1 MPAMRICLLPPIAR
15 SMKTYRVLVIVGAVT
30 TLVLYLIW
38 SNRTPPSPAQTDT
51 GTSVTEVVEAATSSP
66 EPAAAEQT
74 EASLPPV
81 AEAVA
86 SEAAQSAPLEP
97 GVSLDGWI
105 GSEAGNGLEGIE
117 IEIEIHGFDGEE
129 IVTTTVTSNAG
140 GEFLLENI
148 VPYRRYKLEIKPQ
161 RSYAGHS
168 LDSFT
173 VDDTEA
179 LKKIILARIELV
191 DAEGMIVDTN
201 LAPVADFE
209 LTVRSLAAQFP
220 DRSIRSDSSGYFKL
234 TAFPAG
240 ELRIATNASDY
251 YRIKGIKLRP
261 DEYRNLTLIIDR
273 GNYHLSGWVSD
284 DNGAP
289 LAQVQVTLKSA
300 FATDE
305 YHSFSYR
312 STVTD
317 DNGGFAFSQLGGHRL
332 TLGIYASGFKT
343 HIGEH
348 EFKSFADRVEIKLQ
362 RE

>member
-1 MPAMRICLLPPIAR
+1 MLALALLW
-15 SMKTYRVLVIVGAVT
+15 M
-30 TLVLYLIW
+30 
-38 SNRTPPSPAQTDT
+38 NRTPPAPTQADSGIAVAAPVEPATPP
-51 GTSVTEVVEAATSSP
+51 P
-66 EPAAAEQT
+66 EPVTAGQDA
-74 EASLPPV
+74 ASLPQSIEV
-81 AEAVA
+81 VTSDVDQSSAV
-86 SEAAQSAPLEP
+86 EP
-97 GVSLDGWI
+97 GITLNGWI
-105 GSEAGNGLEGIE
+105 GNDSGAGLEGIE
-117 IEIEIHGFDGEE
+117 IEVESQGFDGEE
-129 IVTTTVTSNAG
+129 IVKKLVTSNAS
-140 GEFLLENI
+140 GEFFLENI
-148 VPYRRYKLEIKPQ
+148 VPERQYKLEIKSQ

-173 VDDTEA
+173 ADSAEA
-179 LKKIILARIELV
+179 LKKITLARIELV

-201 LAPVADFE
+201 LAPVANFE
-209 LTVRSLAAQFP
+209 LSVRSLAAQFP
-220 DRSIRSDSSGYFKL
+220 DRAIRSDSSGYFKL

-251 YRIKGIKLRP
+251 YRIKGLELRP

-317 DNGGFAFSQLGGHRL
+317 DNGGFEFTQLGGHRL

-343 HIGEH
+343 LIRQH
-348 EFKSFADRVEIKLQ
+348 EFKSFADSLEIKLQ
-362 RE
+362 RDG

>member
-1 MPAMRICLLPPIAR
+1 MKSLHLVAIVAAVAALALL
-15 SMKTYRVLVIVGAVT
+15 
-30 TLVLYLIW
+30 LIW
-38 SNRTPPSPAQTDT
+38 SNRTPPSPTQTDA
-51 GTSVTEVVEAATSSP
+51 GMSATEVVEPTMPST
-66 EPAAAEQT
+66 EPAAAAQAET
-74 EASLPPV
+74 SLPPV
-81 AEAVA
+81 TEAVA
-86 SEAAQSAPLEP
+86 SETVQSAPPEP
-97 GVSLDGWI
+97 GISLQGWV
-105 GSEAGNGLEGIE
+105 GSEDGNGLEGIE
-117 IEIEIHGFDGEE
+117 IDIESHGFDGEE
-129 IVTTTVTSNAG
+129 IVKTTATSNAG

-148 VPYRRYKLEIKPQ
+148 VADRQYKLEIKPQ

-173 VDDTEA
+173 TDDAEA
-179 LKKIILARIELV
+179 LQEITLARVELV

-201 LAPVADFE
+201 LAPVANFE
-209 LTVRSLAAQFP
+209 LTVRSLVAQFP
-220 DRSIRSDSSGYFKL
+220 DRNISSDSSGYFKL
-234 TAFPAG
+234 SAFPAG

-251 YRIKGIKLRP
+251 YRIKGIELRP

-317 DNGGFAFSQLGGHRL
+317 DSGGFEFSQLGGHRS

-343 HIGEH
+343 YIDEH
-348 EFKSFADRVEIKLQ
+348 EFKSFSDSVQIKLQ
-362 RE
+362 PDG